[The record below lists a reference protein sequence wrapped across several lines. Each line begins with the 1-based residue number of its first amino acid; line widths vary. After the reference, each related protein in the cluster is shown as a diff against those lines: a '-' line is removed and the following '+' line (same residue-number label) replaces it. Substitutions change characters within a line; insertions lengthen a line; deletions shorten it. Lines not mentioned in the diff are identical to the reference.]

1 MKKKRL
7 FGLIL
12 VTMTFV
18 LLINFTVVAETMTI
32 ATPSDALTLD
42 PIMLSETPTISVQMN
57 IFEGLVHLDE
67 NLDVQPGLA
76 SSWEVENDTT
86 WLFHLRKG
94 VKFHNGDNFDAEDV
108 KFSIER
114 AQNHPKSQ
122 FKSPVG
128 QVESVEIR
136 DDYTVAIKTTFPY
149 PILPRKIGRILICS
163 KDYVEANSDQHLQNN
178 AVGTGPYQV
187 SSWEKDEEMVL
198 TFYEDYWGEK
208 PEVDKAILKP
218 ISNPA
223 TRVSSFLSGEVDILL
238 DLPVQDVERV
248 EEAEGV
254 KVVTRPGMRLI
265 FLGFDTQEG
274 PFSKLKV
281 RKAVYHAVN
290 EDAIVE
296 HVMNGHAYKAGQF
309 YPDTI
314 FGYNPDIKR
323 VPYDPE
329 KAKQLLAEAGYPDG
343 FTIQFDSSNDRYM
356 NDGQIAQAVAIQLA
370 RVGINVEL
378 NVQTK
383 SAHFDKIL
391 SRNTDFYLL
400 GWTNSNGDG
409 IQFLDGLLHS
419 PEDSYGRFNLGNYSN
434 EEVDKLIEEAAR
446 TLDDEKRSEI
456 MQEAVRIGMEE
467 VAYLPLHYQQQ
478 LYGMK
483 ENIKWTPRP
492 DKYVKIYTMGFD
504 N

>member
-1 MKKKRL
+1 MEKKKY
-7 FGLIL
+7 FIIL
-12 VTMTFV
+12 VFTMSFIF
-18 LLINFTVVAETMTI
+18 LLSFGTGAETVTI
-32 ATPSDALTLD
+32 ATASDALTLD
-42 PIMLSETPTISVQMN
+42 PIMLSETPTIAVQAN
-57 IFEGLVHLDE
+57 IFEALVSMDTDM
-67 NLDVQPGLA
+67 DVQPGLA

-86 WLFHLRKG
+86 WVFHLRKG
-94 VKFHNGDNFDAEDV
+94 VKFHNGDSFDAEDV

-128 QVESVEIR
+128 QVDSVEIR

-187 SSWEKDEEMVL
+187 TSWEKDEEMVL
-198 TFYEDYWGEK
+198 TAYEDYWGEK

-223 TRVSSFLSGEVDILL
+223 TRVSSFLSGEVDILM

-248 EEAEGV
+248 EEAKGV
-254 KVVTRPGMRLI
+254 KVVTRPGLRLI
-265 FLGFDTQEG
+265 FLGVNTQEG

-281 RKAVYHAVN
+281 RQAVYHAIN

-314 FGYNPDIKR
+314 FGYNPDVKR

-383 SAHFDKIL
+383 SAHFDKVL

-400 GWTNSNGDG
+400 GWSNSNGDG

-434 EEVDKLIEEAAR
+434 EEVDKLIEEAAK
-446 TLDDEKRSEI
+446 TLNDKKRSQI
-456 MQEAVRIGMEE
+456 MQEAVKIGMDE

-478 LYGMK
+478 LYGLK
-483 ENIKWTPRP
+483 ENIAWTPRP
-492 DKYVKIYTMGFD
+492 DKYIDLYNMGFR
-504 N
+504 

>member
-1 MKKKRL
+1 
-7 FGLIL
+7 
-12 VTMTFV
+12 MTFV
-18 LLINFTVVAETMTI
+18 LLINFSVVAETMTI

-86 WLFHLRKG
+86 WVFHLRKG
-94 VKFHNGDNFDAEDV
+94 VKFHNGDSFDAEDV

-128 QVESVEIR
+128 QVDSVEIR

-163 KDYVEANSDQHLQNN
+163 KDYVDANSDQYLQNN

-323 VPYDPE
+323 VSYDPE

-434 EEVDKLIEEAAR
+434 EEVDKLIEKAAR
-446 TLDDEKRSEI
+446 TLDDDKRSEI
-456 MQEAVRIGMEE
+456 MQEAVRIGINE

-483 ENIKWTPRP
+483 KNIKWAPRP